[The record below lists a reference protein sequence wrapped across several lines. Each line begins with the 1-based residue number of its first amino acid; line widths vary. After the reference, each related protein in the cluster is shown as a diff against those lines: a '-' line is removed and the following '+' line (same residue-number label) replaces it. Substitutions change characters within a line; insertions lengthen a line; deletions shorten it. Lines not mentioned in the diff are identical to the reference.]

1 MTYKDGVVKII
12 ASCLCLRSSC
22 SRGVTGEGGTCASGL
37 DAAEALQLLGLD
49 GYLLTESNLASRAT
63 DERHTVRVH
72 ALVDRGRARLSAGNG
87 DTSGG
92 LLSHGSVVTLTK
104 RLDDSSLH
112 RELDPVER
120 DEPDNILEQSQTKK
134 NIQR

>member
-1 MTYKDGVVKII
+1 MTYEDGVVKII

-72 ALVDRGRARLSAGNG
+72 AFVDRSRARLSASNG

-92 LLSHGSVVTLTK
+92 LLSHGGVVTLTK

-112 RELDPVER
+112 GELDKIER
-120 DEPDNILEQSQTKK
+120 NEPNDVLKK
-134 NIQR
+134 GPN